1 MSSPSSSP
9 LKAVIFMLIAC
20 LFMASTTLIAKTLGN
35 SGVLGP
41 DATKLSP
48 FMVTA
53 ARFFFAAGVWII
65 VWKISGRRL
74 QSPDYSLHLKRTV
87 LGWATVT
94 LIFAASAKMILADA
108 TAISFLN
115 PLVAM
120 VLAVFMLGEKVGP
133 VRWFAA
139 AVMILGAVI
148 LIQPGSDAF
157 QLAAL
162 LALGAAFT
170 GGVEVIYIKQL
181 TNREPLLQVLLVN
194 NLMGLCLALIPLWFI
209 WSWPTQA
216 QWLLLVMVGLC
227 MATAQLFF
235 ISAIKGAEASFVTP
249 FMYSTLLFAALLD
262 FMVFGALPTSIGLLG
277 ALIVVSGAILLAWRE
292 GLAQRRSSR

>member
-1 MSSPSSSP
+1 
-9 LKAVIFMLIAC
+9 
-20 LFMASTTLIAKTLGN
+20 MASTTLIAKTLGN

-41 DATKLSP
+41 EAAGLSP

-65 VWKISGRRL
+65 AWKISGRRL
-74 QSPDYSLHLKRTV
+74 QNPDYSLHLKRTV

-157 QLAAL
+157 QIAAL

-216 QWLLLVMVGLC
+216 QWALLVMVGLC

-235 ISAIKGAEASFVTP
+235 ITAIKSAEASFVTP
-249 FMYSTLLFAALLD
+249 FMYSTLLFAAFLD

-277 ALIVVSGAILLAWRE
+277 ALIVVTGAVLLAWRE
-292 GLAQRRSSR
+292 GLAQRRSAR